1 MPTFRPLSAED
12 VAQLGARTRG
22 RVDLTE
28 YTEFLES
35 MQPGDWGELAL
46 DDSENRRAVKRRLTT
61 SAKRMN
67 KQLRYRRAEG
77 QTLRFEV
84 S

>member
-35 MQPGDWGELAL
+35 MKPGDWGELSL
-46 DDSENRRAVKRRLTT
+46 SDSENRRAVKRRLTT